1 MFQIMLCSTV
11 RKLATKRSSRLPG
24 ALRGLTGAS
33 SAGLRLK
40 LAVKAN
46 WWRLVLLV
54 FLVVYAA
61 ALLLNLGYMSFQWD
75 EMPHMNGALLLSRGQ
90 AGEYMT
96 QYGYYPPL
104 YDIVTTGFFQLF
116 GIGATSGRL
125 AAVAFSLLAI
135 WIVFEFVNRV
145 YGAKIALVSSLMLGT
160 MPGFFW
166 LSRVAML
173 ETMLIF
179 FFSLTLFFVF
189 TWLSDKKDKTL
200 ILSGLA
206 LGVGFLA
213 KYQIVVAG
221 LVMIAGILL
230 LGRHRLKW
238 RFSRFLLV
246 PLVAALV
253 VVPWLV
259 VLFQSS
265 GLSSFGSLL
274 NTISGGHAERLDYS
288 ARFPL
293 PIFYLI
299 EVTWP
304 FPDLPV
310 HPISLFVYVLGLL
323 GLGLWAWRRNPADKF
338 FLAWFGLV
346 YVFFTLLPNKQWRYV
361 TPLFPVLAIS
371 AASFVFFVYGRIGA
385 VWKSGRL
392 SLSEHRVRQVVAALF
407 IVLVASAVVDSSY
420 DAYQMTAR
428 DQIHIPLE
436 ETANYLAG
444 HMSLNQSAVIVCAF
458 NLLDQDM
465 LRFYLPANMSLDQV
479 WQYPELAVDAT
490 TPNFNITEFV
500 SLCQQRNVK
509 YLILYDYGANTP
521 FYNTTL
527 TYSDVTQLIY
537 ATGKFGYTGDEP
549 FFGDMLNYRTF
560 LVGFRQAYNLEPL
573 TNSSLGP

>member
-1 MFQIMLCSTV
+1 MLCSTV
-11 RKLATKRSSRLPG
+11 RKLATKRLSRLPG

-40 LAVKAN
+40 LAAKAN
-46 WWRLVLLV
+46 RWRLVLLV
-54 FLVVYAA
+54 FLAVYAA
-61 ALLLNLGYMSFQWD
+61 LLLLNLGYMSFQWD

-90 AGEYMT
+90 TDEYMSL
-96 QYGYYPPL
+96 YGYYPPL
-104 YDIVTTGFFQLF
+104 YDVITTGFYQLF
-116 GIGATSGRL
+116 GVGATSGRL

-135 WIVFEFVNRV
+135 WIVFEFANRV
-145 YGAKIALVSSLMLGT
+145 YGARIALISSLMLGT

-173 ETMLIF
+173 ETMLMF
-179 FFSLTLFFVF
+179 FFSLTLFFFF
-189 TWLSDKKDKTL
+189 TWLNDKKDRTL

-206 LGVGFLA
+206 LGVGFLV
-213 KYQIVVAG
+213 KYQILVAG
-221 LVMIAGILL
+221 LVMIVGILL

-238 RFSRFLLV
+238 RFAKFLLV
-246 PLVAALV
+246 PLVAGLV

-274 NTISGGHAERLDYS
+274 YTISGGQAERLDYS

-304 FPDLPV
+304 FPDIPV
-310 HPISLFVYVLGLL
+310 HPISLFIYVLGLL

-371 AASFVFFVYGRIGA
+371 AASFVFFVYGKISD
-385 VWKSGRL
+385 VWKSEQL
-392 SLSEHRVRQVVAALF
+392 SLNKRRVRQVVAALF
-407 IVLVASAVVDSSY
+407 VMFVASAIVYSSY
-420 DAYQMTAR
+420 NAYQMTAR

-444 HMSLNQSAVIVCAF
+444 HMSQNESAVIVCAF
-458 NLLDQDM
+458 NLLNQDM
-465 LRFYLPANMSLDQV
+465 LRFYLPANMSLNQV
-479 WQYPELAVDAT
+479 WQYPALPVDAT

-509 YLILYDYGANTP
+509 YVILYDYGANTP

-527 TYSDVTQLIY
+527 TYTDVTQMLNES
-537 ATGKFGYTGDEP
+537 GWFGYTGDEP
-549 FFGDMLNYRTF
+549 FFGDMPHRTF
-560 LVGFRQAYNLEPL
+560 LVGFHQPY
-573 TNSSLGP
+573 T